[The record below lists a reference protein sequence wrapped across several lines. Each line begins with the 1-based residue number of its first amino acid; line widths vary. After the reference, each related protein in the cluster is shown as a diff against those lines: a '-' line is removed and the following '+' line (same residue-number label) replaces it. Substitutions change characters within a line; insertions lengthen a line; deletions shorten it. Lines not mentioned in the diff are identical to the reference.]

1 MENSGLVVVIIQSAL
16 FAGGLFKIWLD
27 SQIKMREMEIRLGN
41 LESRVEDDIKETLNK
56 IIDKLNSMEVK
67 MENKV
72 NRQL

>member
-1 MENSGLVVVIIQSAL
+1 MENSGMIVVIIQSAL
-16 FAGGLFKIWLD
+16 FVGALFKIWLD

-56 IIDKLNSMEVK
+56 IIDKLTAMEIK

-72 NRQL
+72 NR

>member
-1 MENSGLVVVIIQSAL
+1 MENSGLIVVIIQSAL

-56 IIDKLNSMEVK
+56 IIDKLTAMEIK

-72 NRQL
+72 NR